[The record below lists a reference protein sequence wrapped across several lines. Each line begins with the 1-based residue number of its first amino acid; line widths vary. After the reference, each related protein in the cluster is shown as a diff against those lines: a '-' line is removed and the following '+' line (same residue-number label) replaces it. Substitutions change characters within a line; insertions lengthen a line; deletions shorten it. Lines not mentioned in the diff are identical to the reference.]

1 MHAYNEFVDKNTLNR
16 CFLGFYEIKAITK
29 TDNTPRQPHQFPI
42 VLGIETKTC
51 SAMKSIIQLRAKKVV
66 LVITLFIQSTF
77 SFGQY
82 CDSITPSMIVDLSA
96 SPNLSW
102 VSPLIVRDGNC
113 CGTSAPDKCLEFII
127 TLNPSAIAVSFNIAS
142 GAVPPGALFYQIDCG
157 PAIPVG
163 SPICLNGAGPHHL
176 TFCKPGNN
184 SNTFSITSYSE
195 PIIGP
200 DITLNS
206 GCTGEIYANYYNEP
220 SMNWTSI
227 YPGAVGAYNA
237 LLDCT
242 SGCDTVQVNAPAN
255 PPAYIDY
262 LVCGTDIGGCNP
274 LPYCDTIR
282 VNFIQPVSVNVSPDQ
297 QHLCFGTVN
306 TNVTATASGGSAPY
320 FYNWNNG
327 DTSSTIA
334 VGPGTFIVEV
344 SDASGCLVVSDTAII
359 TQDILPIVANAGID
373 QTTCSQSIGAISLN
387 GAVQTASGGIW
398 SGGAGIFTPNNT
410 TLNASYTPAAGEIS
424 LGSVTLTLIT
434 TGNNGCPADSDNVT
448 LNFVGFTETL
458 LLTTNSISCFG
469 LADGEAHISASGNY
483 TPCIYSWDGGAFTTD
498 TFSLNL
504 TPGIHQV
511 LVQNSLGCD
520 TTLSFIIVQPSLLN
534 GSLLGQTNNVC
545 FGEANGEA
553 EVSAN
558 GGTAPY
564 SYSWNT
570 VPVQDNALASNLSSA
585 NYNCTISDAN
595 GCSTLVGVTITEPP
609 VLTLAL
615 AGVDPNCFGS
625 TNGAISSLVNGG
637 TSPYSY
643 NWSNGPTSSNL
654 YNVAS
659 GWYILTVTDNNSC
672 TVTDSLFLDQPTQI
686 TGTISNS
693 TVICPNT
700 PVDLGVIG
708 SGGTGNY
715 QYEWFPNSQTTDTIT
730 EFPINDQIYSCMIT
744 DNNGCS
750 VLLSTGVT
758 INELNP
764 SDLTAMIDVNSIC
777 VLDSVGLSA
786 FYTGS
791 DTTVVLS
798 WMHCATCSTNTT
810 IYESPSAST
819 SYVISA
825 TNYCGQTIYDT
836 VSVVVN
842 PLPVLALNSIM
853 GTICPGEEV
862 TFVNNGDNS
871 PNWSYFWNFGD
882 GTAST
887 LMQPSHEYNVS
898 GSYTI
903 SLTVTDNNGCTA
915 SLMNGSQVIVNPQAH
930 ALFTSS
936 STSET
941 TLDPTFEL
949 FNLSSNATIFHWNFG
964 DGTGSTLTNPIHTYD
979 EHGMFIVTLYAN
991 NSYNCPDSTF
1001 IALEVKPSYELF
1013 VPNAFTP
1020 DNDDYNQL
1028 FLASGYGISEKDFT
1042 LYIFNRWGDL
1052 IFESHDMNHGW
1063 DGSIK
1068 QDGTKAQ
1075 DDVYTW
1081 VVYFRD
1087 ISEVKHRK
1095 EGHVSLLK

>member
-1 MHAYNEFVDKNTLNR
+1 
-16 CFLGFYEIKAITK
+16 
-29 TDNTPRQPHQFPI
+29 
-42 VLGIETKTC
+42 
-51 SAMKSIIQLRAKKVV
+51 MKSIIQLRAKKVV
-66 LVITLFIQSTF
+66 LVIILFIQSTF

-82 CDSITPSMIVDLSA
+82 CDSITPSMAVDLSA
-96 SPNLSW
+96 SPNMSW

-113 CGTSAPDKCLEFII
+113 CGTNAPDKCLEFII

-142 GAVPPGALFYQIDCG
+142 GAIPPGALFYQVDCG
-157 PAIPVG
+157 PVIPVG

-206 GCTGEIYANYYNEP
+206 GCSGEIYANYYNEP
-220 SMNWTSI
+220 SMTWTSI
-227 YPGAVGAYNA
+227 FPGVAGTYNS
-237 LLDCT
+237 LLDCNV
-242 SGCDTVQVNAPAN
+242 GCDTVQVNAPVN

-274 LPYCDTIR
+274 LPFCDTIR
-282 VNFIQPVSVNVSPDQ
+282 VNFIQAVTVDISPDQ
-297 QHLCFGTVN
+297 QHLCFGTAN
-306 TNVTATASGGSAPY
+306 TIVTATAAGGSAPY
-320 FYNWNNG
+320 TYAWNNG
-327 DTSSTIA
+327 DTTSSIT

-344 SDASGCLVVSDTAII
+344 TDLSGCLIATDTALV
-359 TQDILPIVANAGID
+359 TQDVLPIVANAGPD
-373 QTTCSQSIGAISLN
+373 QTICSQSVGAITLN
-387 GAVQTASGGIW
+387 GSIQTASGGIW
-398 SGGAGIFTPNNT
+398 SGGSGIYFPNNT
-410 TLNASYTPAAGEIS
+410 ALNATYTPTAAEVAS
-424 LGSVTLTLIT
+424 GSVNLTLTT
-434 TGNNGCPADSDNVT
+434 TGNNSCPAGIDNVS
-448 LNFVGFTETL
+448 LNFIGFTES
-458 LLTTNSISCFG
+458 LTITTDPISCFG
-469 LADGEAHISASGNY
+469 LSDGAVFILTTGNF
-483 TPCIYSWDGGAFTTD
+483 TPCHYSWDGAAYTLD
-498 TFSLNL
+498 TFSINL
-504 TPGIHQV
+504 SPGIHQV
-511 LVQNSLGCD
+511 QIQNSLGCD
-520 TTLSFIIVQPSLLN
+520 TTLSFTIVQPTLLN
-534 GSLLGQTNNVC
+534 GSLVDQTNNTC
-545 FGEANGEA
+545 FGQANGEA
-553 EVSAN
+553 EVNAN

-564 SYSWNT
+564 SYSWNSI
-570 VPVQDNALASNLSSA
+570 PVQDDSIASNLPSA

-595 GCSTLVGVTITEPP
+595 GCTTSIGVTITEPP
-609 VLTLAL
+609 VLTLGL
-615 AGVDPNCFGS
+615 SGVDPNCFGS
-625 TNGAISSLVNGG
+625 TNGAISSVVAGG
-637 TSPYSY
+637 SAPYDY
-643 NWSNGPTSSNL
+643 DWSNGPTSSNL

-659 GWYILTVTDNNSC
+659 GWYVLTVTDFNNCYVS
-672 TVTDSLFLDQPTQI
+672 DSIFLDQPTQI
-686 TGTISNS
+686 SGTISNN

-700 PVDLGVIG
+700 SLDLGVIG

-715 QYEWFPNSQTTDTIT
+715 QYEWFPNGQTTDTIT
-730 EFPINDQIYSCMIT
+730 EFPISDQIYSCMIS

-750 VLLSTGVT
+750 VLLTTAVT

-764 SDLTAMIDVNSIC
+764 NDLTAMIESNSIC
-777 VLDSVGLSA
+777 ALDSVGLSA
-786 FYTGS
+786 QYTGP

-798 WMHCATCSTNTT
+798 WMHCPTCPTNSM
-810 IYESPSAST
+810 IYESPVVST

-842 PLPVLALNSIM
+842 QLPVLALNPIM
-853 GTICPGEEV
+853 GTICPGDEV
-862 TFVNNGDNS
+862 EFVNNGNNS
-871 PNWSYFWNFGD
+871 ANWSYFWNFGD

-887 LMQPSHEYNVS
+887 LLQPSHEYTVP
-898 GSYTI
+898 GTYYI
-903 SLTVTDNNGCTA
+903 SLTVTDNNGCT
-915 SLMNGSQVIVNPQAH
+915 SNLTNGSQVVVNPQAH

-949 FNLSSNATIFHWNFG
+949 FNLSSNATIFLWNFG

-979 EHGMFIVTLYAN
+979 EHGMFVVTLYAN
-991 NSYNCPDSTF
+991 NTFNCPDSTF
-1001 IALEVKPSYELF
+1001 ITLEVKPSYELY

-1020 DNDDYNQL
+1020 DNDDHNQL
-1028 FLASGYGISEKDFT
+1028 FLTSGYGISEKDFT

-1087 ISEVKHRK
+1087 ISEIKHRR